1 MIRRFLFACI
11 LLSFSSLATLAQTD
25 AGSPRWLGWEEGVR
39 EVQVSGKYMLVDVYT
54 DWCGWCKKMDRA
66 VYAHARVQE
75 LLAARFVTVKL
86 NAESETVI
94 ANGANRYTEQEC
106 AKLLNVHSYPTTLVF
121 DPNFQLVVRLS
132 GYRETDEFV
141 RFLHYIDD
149 KQYKR
154 YSFDQYLEQV
164 PPKY

>member
-1 MIRRFLFACI
+1 MRRFLFVYA
-11 LLSFSSLATLAQTD
+11 LVTFSLFAVIAQSD
-25 AGSPRWLGWEEGVR
+25 ISSPRWLGWEEGVR

-66 VYAHARVQE
+66 VYTHARVQE

-94 ANGANRYTEQEC
+94 TNGTNRYTEQEC
-106 AKLLNVHSYPTTLVF
+106 AKLLNVQSYPTILVF
-121 DPNFQLVVRLS
+121 DSNFHLVVRLS

-141 RFLHYIDD
+141 RFLNYIDD

-164 PPKY
+164 PSKY